1 MSKIFAALMSIVLF
15 GILSI
20 AMGYFIAVAL
30 TGA

>member
-1 MSKIFAALMSIVLF
+1 MTKIFTVLMSIVLF

>member
-1 MSKIFAALMSIVLF
+1 MSKIFAALISIVLF

>member
-1 MSKIFAALMSIVLF
+1 MTKLIFVLFNIVLF
-15 GILSI
+15 CMLSI

>member
-1 MSKIFAALMSIVLF
+1 MAKLLF
-15 GILSI
+15 IILNIGLFCMLSI

>member
-1 MSKIFAALMSIVLF
+1 MTKIFAALMSIVLF
-15 GILSI
+15 GMLSI

>member
-1 MSKIFAALMSIVLF
+1 MTKIFTVLISIVLF
-15 GILSI
+15 GMLSL

>member
-1 MSKIFAALMSIVLF
+1 MTKIFAALMSIVLF